1 MPEAGRLTVAGV
13 DALRDAMQKRKGLI
27 LYYDAGTVEKPDLL
41 GDSAGAM
48 AVSRRAGKV
57 TEQYSFILFL
67 SHGGLTQVLPLFLFP
82 LEALV
87 PTAAARTRRT
97 VLVEAR
103 RGFEQPEKAGGRRAH
118 HVHRQ
123 RPHHRTRPY

>member
-57 TEQYSFILFL
+57 TEQYSFIR
-67 SHGGLTQVLPLFLFP
+67 S
-82 LEALV
+82 EE
-87 PTAAARTRRT
+87 RR
-97 VLVEAR
+97 
-103 RGFEQPEKAGGRRAH
+103 
-118 HVHRQ
+118 
-123 RPHHRTRPY
+123 